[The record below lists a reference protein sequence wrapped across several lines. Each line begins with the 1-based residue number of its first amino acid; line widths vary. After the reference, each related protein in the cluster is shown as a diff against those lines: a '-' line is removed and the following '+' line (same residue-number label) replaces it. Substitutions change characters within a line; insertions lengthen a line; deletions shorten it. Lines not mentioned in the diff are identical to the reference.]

1 MRLFHQ
7 NNRSINLA
15 RRRQMRTIIALAILA
30 QAAAWKDK
38 NPVFVKFFA
47 PWCGHCKK
55 LKPEW
60 DKLKLDNVH
69 IAEVDCTQEDCKPY
83 GVKGYPTIKYGD
95 PDDLQ
100 DYKGARDYEALN
112 AFAKTIQPAC
122 NPLTLEHCTDE
133 QKDDIEALKKMDK
146 EQLEQLI
153 QDEMDAQEEADKI
166 FHEQVQILQETY
178 NKLLKEKDLP
188 KQTPLAKKLL
198 EL

>member
-1 MRLFHQ
+1 ML
-7 NNRSINLA
+7 
-15 RRRQMRTIIALAILA
+15 RTTIALAVLA

-100 DYKGARDYEALN
+100 DYKGARDYEAQRVRKNHTTRVQPTHSGPLHGR
-112 AFAKTIQPAC
+112 AKGKYRKTQTNGQRTTRTTHTRRKGRAGRGRQAISRTSANTAGNIQQPSKGERSTQTDTTRQKTFRTITI
-122 NPLTLEHCTDE
+122 NDSL
-133 QKDDIEALKKMDK
+133 
-146 EQLEQLI
+146 
-153 QDEMDAQEEADKI
+153 
-166 FHEQVQILQETY
+166 
-178 NKLLKEKDLP
+178 
-188 KQTPLAKKLL
+188 
-198 EL
+198 